1 MSTNEDN
8 KQKKF
13 FYGWV
18 IVAVCLLVQ
27 AIPFGVGSNLPP
39 TFINYV
45 VKAEGFSF
53 ASFSLVFTA
62 DTGKTPDSAIP
73 TAIIA
78 PSPIAIYFFIFIIV
92 PPNSD

>member
-53 ASFSLVFTA
+53 VRHL
-62 DTGKTPDSAIP
+62 
-73 TAIIA
+73 
-78 PSPIAIYFFIFIIV
+78 
-92 PPNSD
+92 

>member
-8 KQKKF
+8 KQKF

-18 IVAVCLLVQ
+18 IVLVCLLVQ

-53 ASFSLVFTA
+53 ASFSLMFTIG
-62 DTGKTPDSAIP
+62 T
-73 TAIIA
+73 II
-78 PSPIAIYFFIFIIV
+78 SV
-92 PPNSD
+92 SVLHL

>member
-27 AIPFGVGSNLPP
+27 AVPFGVGSNLPP

-45 VKAEGFSF
+45 VKQKG
-53 ASFSLVFTA
+53 LVLHHFH
-62 DTGKTPDSAIP
+62 
-73 TAIIA
+73 
-78 PSPIAIYFFIFIIV
+78 
-92 PPNSD
+92 